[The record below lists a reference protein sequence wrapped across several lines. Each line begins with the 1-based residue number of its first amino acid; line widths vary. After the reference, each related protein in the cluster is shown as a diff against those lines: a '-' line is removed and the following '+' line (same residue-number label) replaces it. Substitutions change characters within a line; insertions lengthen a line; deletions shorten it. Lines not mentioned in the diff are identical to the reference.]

1 MVTIFVVFAFEV
13 IVSKPEIVALFGG
26 FVPKPEIVTN
36 PQMLFISLGILGAT
50 VMPHNLYL
58 HSSIVQ
64 TRQYK
69 RTTEGKE
76 KTLNFPLLIPPFR

>member
-1 MVTIFVVFAFEV
+1 MFLI
-13 IVSKPEIVALFGG
+13 
-26 FVPKPEIVTN
+26 EIVTN

-69 RTTEGKE
+69 RTTEGKRE
-76 KTLNFPLLIPPFR
+76 AIKFSLIDSTFSLTVAFLINSAILILEQLPFMVPI